1 MTRAPGFV
9 ERLLRSRR
17 ASTSRCI
24 SYSDG
29 CMGRVVIDDK
39 KKRQER
45 AAAVCGTYC
54 HNKSRIQYSCC
65 KIPLDDPSFKN
76 L

>member
-29 CMGRVVIDDK
+29 CLGRAAIDDK
-39 KKRQER
+39 KKR
-45 AAAVCGTYC
+45 VCGTYS
-54 HNKSRIQYSCC
+54 HNKVTDPVWLLR
-65 KIPLDDPSFKN
+65 IPLDNPSFKN

>member
-9 ERLLRSRR
+9 ERLLRSRS

-29 CMGRVVIDDK
+29 CMGRAAIDDK
-39 KKRQER
+39 KKR
-45 AAAVCGTYC
+45 
-54 HNKSRIQYSCC
+54 
-65 KIPLDDPSFKN
+65 
-76 L
+76 

>member
-9 ERLLRSRR
+9 ERLLMPRR

-29 CMGRVVIDDK
+29 CMGRAAIDDK
-39 KKRQER
+39 KRREDDGLWGLT
-45 AAAVCGTYC
+45 ATASHG
-54 HNKSRIQYSCC
+54 SS
-65 KIPLDDPSFKN
+65 IP
-76 L
+76 

>member
-1 MTRAPGFV
+1 MTRAPGLV

-29 CMGRVVIDDK
+29 CMGRAAIDDK

-45 AAAVCGTYC
+45 VCGTYS
-54 HNKSRIQYSCC
+54 HNKVTGSSTAAGKPPLTTPLSRICER
-65 KIPLDDPSFKN
+65 
-76 L
+76 

>member
-1 MTRAPGFV
+1 MTRAPGLV

-29 CMGRVVIDDK
+29 CWGRAAIDDK

-45 AAAVCGTYC
+45 VCGTYS
-54 HNKSRIQYSCC
+54 HNKSRNQYGC